1 MLATLPEHRDSNA
14 ASLLIRWGLDRA
26 DRDGLEAY
34 VEASLV
40 GAPIYEQFGWVTSG
54 QVVTLEG
61 QYTELCMRR
70 SPEPVRDTV
79 GV

>member
-1 MLATLPEHRDSNA
+1 MLATLPEHQDRGA

-34 VEASLV
+34 VEASLA
-40 GAPIYEQFGWVTSG
+40 GAPVYEHFGWRTSG
-54 QVVTLEG
+54 RVVTLEG
-61 QYTELCMRR
+61 QYTEVCMLR
-70 SPEPVRDTV
+70 PPQPVKDTV